1 MKHLLTI
8 LILSVIVFV
17 VYASLDWNSMDL
29 SPAIP
34 SLDNK
39 TYDNQTNA
47 SSEILEESD
56 DNCFWIDTVMY
67 AKGHAFGYSGD
78 ISMWGGW
85 YLDTI
90 FVGDDNMLQYDSVGP
105 SKLKLS
111 LVTRELMVDLG
122 DANVVD
128 KIQAFMNPIRGFRRF
143 QQNYEECLDSV
154 TDEEF
159 GTWKYMGEFSF
170 AVDYP
175 DSAMAN
181 AGKINRFICGLSGIS
196 ENEKAK
202 IPGLS
207 AFYAGF
213 KPTKNYRPVYTGN
226 ANDMKYLS
234 DFLAHK
240 TFENWIRGGEF
251 NMGSSAAT
259 LEIKPHIANDKFVT
273 LSVYEYDRVGTG
285 HGMYTETFHTFDF
298 NSESELTNTDIF
310 KSQYLD
316 KVKMILFEVMANDSR
331 YRAWN
336 GDSITPSD
344 IQGRIE
350 GWQSPNPIL
359 EGTEWEEPDCNSK
372 FELPDGAL
380 TDSGVVFS
388 FQPYEI
394 DCWAAGA
401 YHFIVPYNK
410 LVPYLTLKA
419 KRLIGTHKSR

>member
-1 MKHLLTI
+1 MKHLFTAVMVSAIAL
-8 LILSVIVFV
+8 V
-17 VYASLDWNSMDL
+17 VYASVDWTNLDL
-29 SPAIP
+29 SLPTSPEETAIV
-34 SLDNK
+34 SGQSYND
-39 TYDNQTNA
+39 A
-47 SSEILEESD
+47 SSEDSVENDRL
-56 DNCFWIDTVMY
+56 WIDTVMY

-90 FVGDDNMLQYDSVGP
+90 FVGDDNMLRYDSVGP
-105 SKLKLS
+105 STLKLS
-111 LVTRELMVDLG
+111 LITRELLVDLG
-122 DANVVD
+122 DKDVAD
-128 KIQAFMNPIRGFRRF
+128 KILMFLNPINGFQRF

-154 TDEEF
+154 TDEEY

-170 AVDYP
+170 TVDYP
-175 DSAMAN
+175 DSGMEN
-181 AGKINRFICGLSGIS
+181 AGKINRFICQLSGIS

-202 IPGLS
+202 VPGLS

-226 ANDMKYLS
+226 ANDMKCLS

-251 NMGSSAAT
+251 DMGSSAAT
-259 LEIKPHIANDKFVT
+259 LAIKPHIANERFVT
-273 LSVYEYDRVGTG
+273 FGMYEYDRVGTG

-298 NSESELTNTDIF
+298 NTEKELTNIDIF
-310 KSQYLD
+310 KSQYIN
-316 KVKMILFEVMANDSR
+316 KVKIKLFEVMANDPH

-336 GDSITPSD
+336 GDSITASE
-344 IQGRIE
+344 IQGKIE
-350 GWQSPNPIL
+350 GWQSPNPVL
-359 EGTEWEEPDCNSK
+359 EGTEWEEPERDVK

-401 YHFIVPYNK
+401 YHFIVPYKK
-410 LVPYLTLKA
+410 LLPYMTPKA
-419 KRLIGTHKSR
+419 RRLIDK

>member
-1 MKHLLTI
+1 MKHLFTAMMV
-8 LILSVIVFV
+8 SVLVLV
-17 VYASLDWNSMDL
+17 VYASGDWSNLDL
-29 SPAIP
+29 SLSTSPEETAIV
-34 SLDNK
+34 SGQSYND
-39 TYDNQTNA
+39 A
-47 SSEILEESD
+47 SSEDSVENDRL
-56 DNCFWIDTVMY
+56 WIDTVMY

-90 FVGDDNMLQYDSVGP
+90 VVGDDNMLRYDSVGP
-105 SKLKLS
+105 STLKLS
-111 LVTRELMVDLG
+111 LITRELLVDLG
-122 DANVVD
+122 DKDVAD
-128 KIQAFMNPIRGFRRF
+128 KILMFLNPINGFQRF

-154 TDEEF
+154 TDEEY

-170 AVDYP
+170 TVDYP
-175 DSAMAN
+175 ESGMEN
-181 AGKINRFICGLSGIS
+181 AGKINRFICKLSGIS

-202 IPGLS
+202 VPGLS

-226 ANDMKYLS
+226 ANDMKCLS

-251 NMGSSAAT
+251 DMGSSAAT
-259 LEIKPHIANDKFVT
+259 LAIKPHIANERFVT
-273 LSVYEYDRVGTG
+273 FSTYEYDRVGTG

-298 NSESELTNTDIF
+298 NTEKELTNIDIF
-310 KSQYLD
+310 KSQYIN
-316 KVKMILFEVMANDSR
+316 KVKMKLFEVMANDPH

-336 GDSITPSD
+336 GDSITASE
-344 IQGRIE
+344 IQGKIE
-350 GWQSPNPIL
+350 GWQSPNPVL
-359 EGTEWEEPDCNSK
+359 EGTEWEEPERDVK

-380 TDSGVVFS
+380 MDSGVVFS

-401 YHFIVPYNK
+401 YHFIVPYK
-410 LVPYLTLKA
+410 HLMPYMTIKA
-419 KRLIGTHKSR
+419 KRLVGASKSK